1 MGFLRGAGRWL
12 LSLLVATMVTAW
24 IGASVTQA
32 TLLNRQ
38 VVKGWLANSGMY
50 DKALRSLFNLE
61 SNQDVATKEDMQN
74 AFDATFPP
82 NYIKQQTETV
92 LDATYDW
99 IDGKKPNISFSISI
113 KEKRDEFTA
122 NLIKQVQPRIA
133 ALPQCPSRTSPST
146 AKPTC
151 IPQGTKPED
160 FTKQLLNISSDD
172 SFLAQPITPQSLT
185 QSGQQ
190 VPNVP
195 SLPMYASYIRTLTL
209 TLPAGILL
217 CAAAYVLLNESKLR
231 GLAII
236 SRRTFFHAL
245 LIGVVG
251 GLLWWFGSSLDLGV
265 ASQGADLQQT
275 LVVKNILNP
284 VLRGVLPD
292 IARAIILYSGIVAAV
307 SGLGWLVSFVAR
319 RKMNRVTQFSPKPV
333 VAPAPAPTTPAPV
346 TPQTQP
352 VSPQKKPPTQPP
364 RVML

>member
-12 LSLLVATMVTAW
+12 LSLLVAAMVTAW
-24 IGASVTQA
+24 IGASVMQA

-38 VVKGWLANSGMY
+38 VVKSWLASSGMY

-74 AFDATFPP
+74 AFDTTFPP

-99 IDGKKPNISFSISI
+99 IDGKKPNISFSIPI
-113 KEKRDEFTA
+113 KDKRDEFTA

-133 ALPQCPSRTSPST
+133 ALPQCPSHSSPNT
-146 AKPTC
+146 TKPTC
-151 IPQGTKPED
+151 IPQGTKADD

-172 SFLAQPITPQSLT
+172 SFLAQPITPQSLV

-190 VPNVP
+190 VPNIP
-195 SLPMYASYIRTLTL
+195 ALPMYASYIRTLTL
-209 TLPAGILL
+209 ALPAGILL
-217 CAAAYVLLNESKLR
+217 CAAAYVLLTDSKLK

-245 LIGVVG
+245 LIAVAG
-251 GLLWWFGSSLDLGV
+251 GLLWWFGSSLDLGA
-265 ASQGADLQQT
+265 ASQGADLQQI
-275 LVVKNILNP
+275 LVIKNILNP
-284 VLRGVLPD
+284 VLRDVLPD
-292 IARAIILYSGIVAAV
+292 VGRTIILYSGIVAAA
-307 SGLGWLVSFVAR
+307 GGIGWLASFIAR
-319 RKMNRVTQFSPKPV
+319 RQLVRVTQFSPKPIST
-333 VAPAPAPTTPAPV
+333 PAPAPITPTPKALPQPTPV
-346 TPQTQP
+346 
-352 VSPQKKPPTQPP
+352 QKKPPTQPP